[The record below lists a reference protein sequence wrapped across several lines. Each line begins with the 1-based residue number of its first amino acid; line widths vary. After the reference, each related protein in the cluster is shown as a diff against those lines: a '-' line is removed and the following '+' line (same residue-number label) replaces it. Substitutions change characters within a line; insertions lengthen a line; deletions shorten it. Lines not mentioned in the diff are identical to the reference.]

1 MKSVAAQPSST
12 VTGRHLGLGIVLTL
26 VGAVGWGFSGTCAQL
41 LFSRP
46 EYGVTPQWVVCVRSV
61 LAAAFFLCVALVR
74 DRHRLFAVLRSPKAV
89 GSMFVFGVFGIMLCQ
104 VCYLF
109 AIQASNAGTATV
121 LQSLNL
127 LIILVVVCARLRR
140 RPTVKECVGV
150 ALALVGTY
158 LVSTHG
164 SPTGLAISSQALG
177 WGLATAVAAALYT
190 LLPGRLLYEHGSIV
204 TTGMA
209 MATAGLV
216 SCLAFRPW
224 EIEVHLDLEGYAVV
238 AAIVVVGT
246 IVSFLC
252 FLNGVKLVGSM
263 LAGLLGCAEP
273 VTACVLSAVWLG
285 TVFMPVDVVGIAMI
299 IVMMVLMS

>member
-1 MKSVAAQPSST
+1 M
-12 VTGRHLGLGIVLTL
+12 
-26 VGAVGWGFSGTCAQL
+26 
-41 LFSRP
+41 
-46 EYGVTPQWVVCVRSV
+46 
-61 LAAAFFLCVALVR
+61 
-74 DRHRLFAVLRSPKAV
+74 
-89 GSMFVFGVFGIMLCQ
+89 
-104 VCYLF
+104 
-109 AIQASNAGTATV
+109 
-121 LQSLNL
+121 
-127 LIILVVVCARLRR
+127 
-140 RPTVKECVGV
+140 
-150 ALALVGTY
+150 
-158 LVSTHG
+158 STHG
-164 SPTGLAISSQALG
+164 SPTGLAISPQALG

>member
-1 MKSVAAQPSST
+1 MKSTPAQPSSN
-12 VTGRHLGLGIVLTL
+12 VDGKHLGLGILITII
-26 VGAVGWGFSGTCAQL
+26 GAVGWGFSGTCAQL
-41 LFSRP
+41 LFSHT

-61 LAAAFFLCVALVR
+61 LAGAFFLCLALVR
-74 DRHRLFAVLRSPKAV
+74 DRARLFAAVKSPRTM
-89 GSMFVFGVFGIMLCQ
+89 GSMFVFGVFGILLCQ

-127 LIILVVVCARLRR
+127 LIILVVMCIRLRR
-140 RPTVKECVGV
+140 RPTVKEYVGV
-150 ALALVGTY
+150 ALAVIGTF

-164 SPTGLAISSQALG
+164 SITGLAISPEALG

-190 LLPGRLLYEHGSIV
+190 LLPGKLLYEHGSIV
-204 TTGMA
+204 TTGIAMA
-209 MATAGLV
+209 MAGLV
-216 SCLAFRPW
+216 SCLLFRPW
-224 EIEVHLDLEGYAVV
+224 EFEVHLDLEGYAVV
-238 AAIVVVGT
+238 AAIVCIGT

-273 VTACVLSAVWLG
+273 VTACILSAGWLG
-285 TVFMPVDVVGIAMI
+285 TVFVPVDIVGIIMI
-299 IVMMVLMS
+299 IVMMVLMT